1 MIGQPRVWSG
11 RRASAAAPG
20 WDRSSSIALSDRS
33 GRLWTGVATRQPRE
47 KVLTM
52 KLLDLLGKADLLN
65 QIFFVLGMTV
75 VLMSSKRLL
84 FDQDY
89 WGTVVLVILGGLLV
103 TGQVPSA

>member
-1 MIGQPRVWSG
+1 
-11 RRASAAAPG
+11 
-20 WDRSSSIALSDRS
+20 
-33 GRLWTGVATRQPRE
+33 
-47 KVLTM
+47 M